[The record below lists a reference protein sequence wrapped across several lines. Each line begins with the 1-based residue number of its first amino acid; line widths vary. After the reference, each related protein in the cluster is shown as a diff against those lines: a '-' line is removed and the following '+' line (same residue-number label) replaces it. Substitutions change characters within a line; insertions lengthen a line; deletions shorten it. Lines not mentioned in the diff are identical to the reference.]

1 MNIGN
6 IFGIPPQ
13 KNQYLW
19 SLTEIPPPPDF
30 RDFSPSIFFMNSFPT
45 PQRQRIFFRCHIH
58 GPIVQNKSFVPC
70 NWSQHLGAGLVEVR
84 PGMVFCW
91 LFFNLPGRLRMKSL
105 ANVLKVYEDD
115 ILSIPVIY
123 LIYMYIFIYQTSFR
137 TFNHLFEHGNTA
149 FLYRISTS
157 SSVEERIVAALKF
170 AGLDLNN
177 CGVEWRILC
186 DSCDGFVSRCILKW
200 FQEVAHPKSY
210 TANPIG
216 SIRLVYLPTNLP

>member
-1 MNIGN
+1 
-6 IFGIPPQ
+6 
-13 KNQYLW
+13 
-19 SLTEIPPPPDF
+19 
-30 RDFSPSIFFMNSFPT
+30 
-45 PQRQRIFFRCHIH
+45 
-58 GPIVQNKSFVPC
+58 
-70 NWSQHLGAGLVEVR
+70 
-84 PGMVFCW
+84 
-91 LFFNLPGRLRMKSL
+91 MKSL